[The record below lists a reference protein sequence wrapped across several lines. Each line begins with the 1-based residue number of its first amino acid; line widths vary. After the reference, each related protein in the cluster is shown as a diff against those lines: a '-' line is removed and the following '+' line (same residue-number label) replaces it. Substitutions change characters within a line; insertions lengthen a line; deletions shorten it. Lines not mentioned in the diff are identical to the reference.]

1 MQGQMTRPTDP
12 THIAH
17 VGTPNEMW
25 WDVTAQAWVKA
36 PIAPSV
42 VNIDVLVA
50 AYTAI
55 RNARSAAK
63 AAFDKKDA
71 ELEDDMAK
79 LRAVIL
85 AQMNASGATSIK
97 TEHGTAY
104 RTLKTKPSA
113 ADWSAIY
120 SWIKEDPERF
130 ELLEKRLKPTFI
142 NQYMEEHDGAIPP
155 GINVLREYEVA
166 VRKT

>member
-1 MQGQMTRPTDP
+1 MTQLSRPTDP

-17 VGTPNEMW
+17 AGTANELW
-25 WDVTAQAWVKA
+25 WDGSAWVKA
-36 PIAPSV
+36 PTLVPTINV
-42 VNIDVLVA
+42 DQLVA

-55 RNARSAAK
+55 RNARNAAK
-63 AAFDKKDA
+63 AAFDKQDA
-71 ELEDDMAK
+71 ALEEDMIK

-85 AQMNASGATSIK
+85 EQMNATGAKSIA

-104 RTLKTKPSA
+104 RVLKTKPSA

-120 SWIKEDPERF
+120 GWIMENPERF

-142 NQYMEEHDGAIPP
+142 DHYAEEHDGAIPP
-155 GINVLREYEVA
+155 GINVHRQYEVS
-166 VRKT
+166 VRKA